1 MPYPGSSCANCIFNP
16 LRTLYDTSWW
26 GGYCT
31 KHEVDLPNNATST
44 CGAFICKSWY
54 TLEPST
60 SHQENFSCSSVVIV
74 ETGLAPAEPSD
85 LRGVVVHGDVW
96 DLLDHGIKGE
106 VAFLSMIRTMK
117 DRDNIR
123 VLGWLV
129 NNIGKQYDDYPRTL
143 DVVEMRL
150 GLLYVVGN
158 SLPRA
163 HALTLLAEDD
173 QFWKKVYGVNKSAAF
188 RWLYRRVRKVIA
200 KVLYEVS
207 LPCTP

>member
-1 MPYPGSSCANCIFNP
+1 MLYPGSSCANCIFNP
-16 LRTLYDTSWW
+16 LRTVTDPLWW

-31 KHEVDLPNNATST
+31 KHRVDLPNNATST
-44 CGAFICKSWY
+44 CGALICKDWY

-74 ETGLAPAEPSD
+74 ETGLAPVESSN
-85 LRGVVVHGDVW
+85 LRDVVHGDVW

-129 NNIGKQYDDYPRTL
+129 NNIGKQYDDYGDLL

-150 GLLYVVGN
+150 CLLYDVGN
-158 SLPRA
+158 TLPGA
-163 HALTLLAEDD
+163 YALTLLAEDD

-188 RWLYRRVRKVIA
+188 RWLNRKVRKVI
-200 KVLYEVS
+200 KRVLAEICG
-207 LPCTP
+207 CTS